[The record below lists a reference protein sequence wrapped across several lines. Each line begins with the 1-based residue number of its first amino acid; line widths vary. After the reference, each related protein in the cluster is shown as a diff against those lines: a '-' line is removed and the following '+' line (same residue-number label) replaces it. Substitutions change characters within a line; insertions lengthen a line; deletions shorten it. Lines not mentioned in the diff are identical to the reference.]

1 MVTSRRLI
9 VPVVELHHNY
19 TMPLNIKNP
28 EVERL
33 VEEVSGVTG
42 ESKTEAVRV
51 ALVERRARLRMRVA
65 ADARARRVQRFL
77 EGEVWPAVP
86 ADQVGRPPA
95 KNEREAIL
103 GYGPEG
109 A

>member
-1 MVTSRRLI
+1 
-9 VPVVELHHNY
+9 
-19 TMPLNIKNP
+19 MPLNIKNS

-33 VEEVSGVTG
+33 VDEVAGATG

-51 ALVERRARLRMRVA
+51 ALVERRARLRVRVT

-77 EGEVWPAVP
+77 EGEVWALLP
-86 ADQVGRPPA
+86 ADQVGRPPD
-95 KNEREAIL
+95 KSEREAIL

>member
-1 MVTSRRLI
+1 MA
-9 VPVVELHHNY
+9 
-19 TMPLNIKNP
+19 LNIKNP
-28 EVERL
+28 DVERL
-33 VEEVSGVTG
+33 VEEVAAVTG

-51 ALVERRARLRMRVA
+51 ALLERRARLRTRIT

-77 EGEVWPAVP
+77 EGEVWAVLP
-86 ADQVGRPPA
+86 ADQVGRPPERG
-95 KNEREAIL
+95 EREEIL

>member
-1 MVTSRRLI
+1 MA
-9 VPVVELHHNY
+9 
-19 TMPLNIKNP
+19 LNIKNP

-33 VEEVSGVTG
+33 VDEVAAVTG

-51 ALVERRARLRMRVA
+51 ALLERRARLRMRVT

-77 EGEVWPAVP
+77 EGEVWAVVP
-86 ADQVGRPPA
+86 ADQLGRPPA
-95 KNEREAIL
+95 KSEREAIL

>member
-1 MVTSRRLI
+1 MVEI
-9 VPVVELHHNY
+9 YHNS

-33 VEEVSGVTG
+33 VDEVAGVTG

-51 ALVERRARLRMRVA
+51 ALLERRARLRMRVVPE
-65 ADARARRVQRFL
+65 ARARRVQRFL
-77 EGEVWPAVP
+77 EGELWAALP
-86 ADQVGRPPA
+86 ADQVGRPPD
-95 KNEREAIL
+95 KDEREAIL